1 MSSVSRRGFLRTT
14 SIGVAAL
21 GILSAAPSVVL
32 AQSTPSIANAAP
44 EAQPSGQMP
53 LDSNMAMPT
62 QGGTPFMVYISDP
75 SSGSGTILI
84 GEQAIPFT
92 DRAVVQKLLQA
103 IS

>member
-1 MSSVSRRGFLRTT
+1 MSSVTRRGFLRTT
-14 SIGVAAL
+14 SLGVAAF
-21 GILSAAPSVVL
+21 GILSAAPNVVR
-32 AQSTPSIANAAP
+32 AQSAP
-44 EAQPSGQMP
+44 AGAPDAPQMQPMP
-53 LDSNMAMPT
+53 LDSNMAMPAP
-62 QGGTPFMVYISDP
+62 GGTPFMVYVSDP